1 MATSAKKREPVRLP
15 SFVYLSL
22 FTGRRL
28 WSELVLG
35 TCLLIIS
42 IFVLVKDHAGDAL
55 RPVIAPARTGTAG
68 TAIRLAKISCTEM
81 KVIPFIGDIIPR
93 PCIFTIE
100 RDPFPYHTP
109 LEAVFCLTI
118 CFNP

>member
-55 RPVIAPARTGTAG
+55 RPVIASARAGTAG
-68 TAIRLAKISCTEM
+68 TAAVVVFTQSKIFPSIR
-81 KVIPFIGDIIPR
+81 DIIFVR
-93 PCIFTIE
+93 YKTL
-100 RDPFPYHTP
+100 RH
-109 LEAVFCLTI
+109 
-118 CFNP
+118 